1 MLPGRPKAKRA
12 PAGGRTFR
20 EANERGGFNSPG
32 PPQARPVSSGGSA
45 LHAVKSVGAPL
56 VTRNGVGPSCVGLP
70 AGPWRTI
77 TDFLVEHFPAIS
89 RETWL
94 ARMALQQVVDEF
106 GGLVTPERTYP
117 GHMRVYYYRDVPGER
132 VIPFEETV
140 LFQDDHLVVADKPH
154 FLPVTPSGTYL
165 QQTLLVRLKNRLN
178 IDTLV
183 PLHRIDRETAGLV
196 MFSVRPEDRNAYQ
209 LLFRQHRI
217 QKHYEAI
224 APWRNDL
231 THLVFPIVR
240 QTRIEEGKP
249 FFRQHEVPGA
259 PNSET
264 HIDVLEIRGDL
275 ARYVLSPVTGK
286 KHQLRVHMNALGLPI
301 QNDRMYPPVADTPAD
316 DFDRPLQLL
325 ARSVAF
331 TDPVT
336 GQARR
341 FESQR
346 RLAWPMI

>member
-1 MLPGRPKAKRA
+1 MNHGLP
-12 PAGGRTFR
+12 
-20 EANERGGFNSPG
+20 
-32 PPQARPVSSGGSA
+32 
-45 LHAVKSVGAPL
+45 
-56 VTRNGVGPSCVGLP
+56 TRQGVGPSCVGLP

-94 ARMALQQVVDEF
+94 ARMARQLVVDEF
-106 GGLVTPERTYP
+106 GERVTPQRAYP
-117 GHMRVYYYRDVPGER
+117 GSSSGTVRVYYYRDVPDEP

-140 LFQDDHLVVADKPH
+140 LFQDEHLVVADKPH
-154 FLPVTPSGTYL
+154 FLPVTPSGNYL
-165 QQTLLVRLKNRLN
+165 QETLLVRLKNRLN

-196 MFSVRPEDRNAYQ
+196 MFSVRPADRNAYQ
-209 LLFRQHRI
+209 VLFRQHTI

-224 APWRNDL
+224 APWRSDIAFPL
-231 THLVFPIVR
+231 TRKSRIV
-240 QTRIEEGKP
+240 QDEP
-249 FFRQHEVPGA
+249 FFRQREIEGA

-264 HIDVLEIRGDL
+264 HIDVIEKMGDL
-275 ARYVLSPVTGK
+275 ARYALSPVTGK

-301 QNDRMYPPVADTPAD
+301 LNDRMYPPVADTPDD
-316 DFDRPLQLL
+316 DFARPLQLL

-336 GQARR
+336 GQTRQFASRR
-341 FESQR
+341 SLE
-346 RLAWPMI
+346 WPI